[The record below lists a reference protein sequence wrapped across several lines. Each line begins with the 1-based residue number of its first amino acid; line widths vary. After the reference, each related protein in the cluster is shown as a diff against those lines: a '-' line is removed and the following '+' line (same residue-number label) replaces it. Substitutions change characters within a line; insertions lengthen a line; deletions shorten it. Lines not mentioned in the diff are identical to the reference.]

1 MPLPALNDPRY
12 LEKQYKDASNLEA
25 RIPLERQEQFRQFVD
40 HELESQGG
48 VFHVIQ
54 DAGLFVS
61 VPKGE

>member
-1 MPLPALNDPRY
+1 MSLPALNDPRY

-25 RIPLERQEQFRQFVD
+25 RIPLERREQFRQFVER
-40 HELESQGG
+40 ELESHSG
-48 VFHVIQ
+48 VFQVTK

>member
-12 LEKQYKDASNLEA
+12 LKQKYKDGSNLEA
-25 RIPLERQEQFRQFVD
+25 HIPLERREQFRQFV
-40 HELESQGG
+40 ERQLESQGC
-48 VFHVIQ
+48 VFHVAE